1 MTELANRALLVSLN
15 ISQWTARKLDK
26 RESAE
31 VEARNGTVA
40 GAARVTKSLLPM
52 SASLDRIHKM
62 TGNIRTAYYKNT
74 LPWIDGMGIIKTE
87 GYLEFTRMMGAL
99 KAEWDDAV
107 ADFVLAYPSLYE
119 DAKFLLGS
127 LHKAE
132 DYPDPATIASKFRMD
147 VSFYPVPSAAD
158 WRVDIADSAMDK
170 LREQITEKVMES
182 QARAMKEAW
191 QRLYDVVSKAHERLS
206 VPDNIFRDSLIENAR
221 ELCAVLPTLNIADDP
236 DLERLRRE
244 LEGSLC
250 QYDPDDLRK
259 SDFARKHASDK
270 LAEIMSKMG
279 GMYAVAA

>member
-52 SASLDRIHKM
+52 AISLDRIHKM

-74 LPWIDGMGIIKTE
+74 LPWIDGMGIIKTD
-87 GYLEFTRMMGAL
+87 GYIAFTRMMGEL
-99 KAEWDDAV
+99 KASWDDLV
-107 ADFVLAYPSLYE
+107 RDFVQEYPSLYN

-127 LHKAE
+127 LHKPE
-132 DYPDPATIASKFRMD
+132 DYPEPEAIASKFRMEI
-147 VSFYPVPSAAD
+147 SFFPVPNAND
-158 WRVDIADSAMDK
+158 WRVDVADDQMDS
-170 LREQITEKVMES
+170 LRAQITEKVLES
-182 QARAMKEAW
+182 QGKAMKEAW

-206 VPDNIFRDSLIENAR
+206 SPDNIFRDSLIDNAR
-221 ELCAVLPTLNIADDP
+221 ELCTILPTLNIADDAE
-236 DLERLRRE
+236 LEKLRRE

-250 QYDPDDLRK
+250 QYDPEDLRR
-259 SDFARKHASDK
+259 STFARQHASGK
-270 LAEIMSKMG
+270 LADMMAKMG
-279 GMYAVAA
+279 GMYAA